1 MTSGDGNDF
10 PEIRVGQGFDIH
22 PFSDDLSRPLILGGV
37 VIEGAPGLVGHSD
50 ADAVAHAVTDALLG
64 AAGLG
69 DIGQHFPDT
78 DPTWKGADSMRLL
91 VATVEL
97 LARDGW
103 SVVNV
108 DTTVVLEAP
117 KLAPVRA
124 VMAER
129 LSAVCGAPVSV
140 KAKRAEGLGSLG
152 RREGIACFAS
162 ALIIRHR

>member
-1 MTSGDGNDF
+1 MSDARNGF
-10 PEIRVGQGFDIH
+10 PELRIGQGFDIH
-22 PFSDDLSRPLILGGV
+22 PFSDDPARPLMLGGV
-37 VIEGAPGLVGHSD
+37 IVEGSPGLVGHSD

-91 VATVEL
+91 AATVEL
-97 LARDGW
+97 LAHDGW

-117 KLAPVRA
+117 KLAPFRA

-129 LSAVCGAPVSV
+129 LSAVCAAPVSV